1 MRLGTF
7 SIEGSGPRAAIF
19 TEDDG
24 VVDIARASEGALP
37 SSLLSMLQREG
48 WQSKLEA
55 LLASNPEPHHPLE
68 KVKLHTPITHPG
80 KILAAAGNY
89 QAHIDEGGG
98 VKVDKTRRTP
108 RIFIKP
114 SSALIGPDEPVV
126 LPQVSD
132 EVDWELELAVVIG
145 SSASEVSVDD
155 AMSHVGGYTILN
167 DISARSMNWGI
178 EPREVH
184 DWDGFFDWL
193 AGKWVDSFA
202 PTGPWIVTADEIE
215 DPYDLQ
221 LQLELN
227 DELTQD
233 ASTGTMIF
241 DCADLISFISRFTT
255 LEPGDIIATGTPAG
269 VGAAKGRYLRPG
281 DVMVGSIEKIGT
293 LRTPVVGS

>member
-7 SIEGSGPRAAIF
+7 SVEGSDPRAAII

-24 VVDIARASEGALP
+24 VVDIARASDGVLP
-37 SSLLSMLQREG
+37 ASMLEVLQLDG
-48 WQSKLEA
+48 WLSELTD
-55 LLASNPEPHHPLE
+55 LMASSPDADHPLDG
-68 KVKLHTPITHPG
+68 VTLHAPIIRPG

-98 VKVDKTRRTP
+98 AKVDKSRRTP

-114 SSALIGPDEPVV
+114 SSSLVGHDEPLM
-126 LPQVSD
+126 LPMVSD
-132 EVDWELELAVVIG
+132 EIDWELELAVVIG
-145 SSASEVSVDD
+145 KTAREVSADD

-178 EPREVH
+178 EDREVH
-184 DWDGFFDWL
+184 AWDGFFDWL
-193 AGKWVDSFA
+193 AGKWVDTFA
-202 PTGPWIVTADEIE
+202 PTGPWIVTADEID

-221 LQLELN
+221 LTLELN
-227 DELTQD
+227 EEVTQN

-241 DCADLISFISRFTT
+241 DCSDLISFISRFTT
-255 LEPGDIIATGTPAG
+255 LQPGDIIATGTPAG
-269 VGAAKGRYLRPG
+269 VGAAKGRYLRAG

-293 LRTPVVGS
+293 LRTPVIGS